1 MKAKRLLL
9 GVSLL
14 SILTACSDGS
24 EEFSNPPD
32 QEKVDLN
39 VNKMKGSEK
48 DSSSTTSALFNR
60 ETIDLKTNTSETSRT
75 LQDSLHNKEI
85 INETTT
91 TAGAPNNPG
100 AGTEPETIDPTKPDR
115 PK

>member
-1 MKAKRLLL
+1 MKVKRLLL

-14 SILTACSDGS
+14 SILTACSDES
-24 EEFSNPPD
+24 EEFSNPSD
-32 QEKVDLN
+32 QKKIDLN
-39 VNKMKGSEK
+39 ASKSKGSEK

-60 ETIDLKTNTSETSRT
+60 EIVDLKTNSSETSKT
-75 LQDSLHNKEI
+75 VQDSLHNKEI

-91 TAGAPNNPG
+91 TTGAPGNPG